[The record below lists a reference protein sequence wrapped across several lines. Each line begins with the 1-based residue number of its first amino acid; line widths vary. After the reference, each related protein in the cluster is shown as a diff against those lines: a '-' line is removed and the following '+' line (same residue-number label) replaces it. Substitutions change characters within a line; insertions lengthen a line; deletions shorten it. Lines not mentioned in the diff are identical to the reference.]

1 MHSVNIKNYRRDV
14 YGVQSQ
20 IEKQIGGDHYSKF
33 KDYQPWV
40 VLSKWLSKEEL
51 IGAMKKDVI
60 KYLMRNKTD
69 QWEDIKKAQH
79 TLNLVIELLEEKCDT
94 KLYKTDQLEDIKKVR
109 RILNLVTELLEG
121 KCDTK
126 P

>member
-1 MHSVNIKNYRRDV
+1 MYSVNIKNYRRDA

-20 IEKQIGGDHYSKF
+20 IEKQIGGDHYSKL

-60 KYLMRNKTD
+60 KYLMRDKTD

-79 TLNLVIELLEEKCDT
+79 TLNLVIELLEG
-94 KLYKTDQLEDIKKVR
+94 Q
-109 RILNLVTELLEG
+109 
-121 KCDTK
+121 CDTK